1 MQYVYGYVSISL
13 ETLFDTKNGYTPSK
27 NNREYWNDN
36 ADIAWFRME
45 DIRDNGRILFN
56 SAQHITQ
63 KAVKGNLFPKNSIIV
78 STSATIGEYALIK
91 IPFLANQRFTALMLK
106 DEFRE
111 IIDINYIFYYCS
123 KLSIFCKEH
132 LNKGNFASVDMTAF
146 KNFQFCIPTI
156 EEQNRIVSILDRF
169 DSLCNDMKTGLPA
182 EISAR
187 QQQYEYY
194 RDKLLTFRK
203 KDEL

>member
-27 NNREYWNDN
+27 NNKEYWNDN

-123 KLSIFCKEH
+123 VDYITYIVMSVHLSF
-132 LNKGNFASVDMTAF
+132 F
-146 KNFQFCIPTI
+146 
-156 EEQNRIVSILDRF
+156 
-169 DSLCNDMKTGLPA
+169 
-182 EISAR
+182 
-187 QQQYEYY
+187 
-194 RDKLLTFRK
+194 
-203 KDEL
+203 